1 MDERQEQQIEITFR
15 LSAGLLGQLARL
27 VAAVSGGETGERR
40 ETAAPSPETAAGTSA
55 EEISSGNFDFE
66 RFRELSAQGTEPE
79 LPEQRSVPP
88 QAADLPA
95 QAVEQA
101 APALENRTLP
111 TPDPETVPF
120 RRQMPVV
127 EELPTREP
135 APAEVTELP
144 DVQRMEYAAAA
155 EEPGTAAPAPQPGAP
170 GTAVVEHTRED
181 AEALSRRFERD
192 GRRYDSGFSPY

>member
-1 MDERQEQQIEITFR
+1 MDERQDQQIEITFR

-88 QAADLPA
+88 QAADLLA

-111 TPDPETVPF
+111 TPDPETVPP
-120 RRQMPVV
+120 RRQVPVV
-127 EELPTREP
+127 EEIPTREL

>member
-40 ETAAPSPETAAGTSA
+40 ETAAPSPETAAGTSE

-95 QAVEQA
+95 QAVERA

-120 RRQMPVV
+120 RRQVPVV

-144 DVQRMEYAAAA
+144 DVQRMEHVAAA
-155 EEPGTAAPAPQPGAP
+155 EEPGAAAPAPQPGAP
-170 GTAVVEHTRED
+170 GTAVVEHARED

>member
-40 ETAAPSPETAAGTSA
+40 ETAAPSPETAAGTSE

-88 QAADLPA
+88 QAADLPNRA
-95 QAVEQA
+95 AEQA

-111 TPDPETVPF
+111 TPDPETVPP
-120 RRQMPVV
+120 RRQVPMV

-170 GTAVVEHTRED
+170 GAAVVEHARED

>member
-55 EEISSGNFDFE
+55 EEISSGNFDFQ

-88 QAADLPA
+88 QTADLPA

-144 DVQRMEYAAAA
+144 DVQRMEHVAAA

-170 GTAVVEHTRED
+170 GAAVVEHARED

>member
-55 EEISSGNFDFE
+55 EEISSGNFDFQ

-88 QAADLPA
+88 QAADLPNR
-95 QAVEQA
+95 AVEQA

-155 EEPGTAAPAPQPGAP
+155 EEPGAAAPAPQPGAP

>member
-1 MDERQEQQIEITFR
+1 MDERQDQQIEITFR

-40 ETAAPSPETAAGTSA
+40 ETAAPSPETAAGTSE

-144 DVQRMEYAAAA
+144 DVQRTEHAAAA
-155 EEPGTAAPAPQPGAP
+155 EEPGAAAPAPQPGAP
-170 GTAVVEHTRED
+170 GTAVVEHARED

>member
-1 MDERQEQQIEITFR
+1 M
-15 LSAGLLGQLARL
+15 
-27 VAAVSGGETGERR
+27 AAVSGGETGERR

-55 EEISSGNFDFE
+55 EEISSGNFDFQ

-88 QAADLPA
+88 QTADLPA

-144 DVQRMEYAAAA
+144 DVQRMEHVAAA
-155 EEPGTAAPAPQPGAP
+155 EEPGAAAPAPQPGAP

>member
-1 MDERQEQQIEITFR
+1 MDERQDQQIEITFR

-27 VAAVSGGETGERR
+27 VAAVSAGETGERR
-40 ETAAPSPETAAGTSA
+40 ETAAPSPETAAGTSE

-88 QAADLPA
+88 QAADLLA

-127 EELPTREP
+127 EELPTREL
-135 APAEVTELP
+135 APAEMTELP

-155 EEPGTAAPAPQPGAP
+155 EEPGAAAPAPQPGAP
-170 GTAVVEHTRED
+170 GTAVVEHARED

>member
-1 MDERQEQQIEITFR
+1 MDERQDQQIEITFR

-27 VAAVSGGETGERR
+27 VAAVSAGETGERR

-55 EEISSGNFDFE
+55 EEISSGNFDFQ

-88 QAADLPA
+88 QAADLLA

-111 TPDPETVPF
+111 TPDPETVPP
-120 RRQMPVV
+120 RRQVPVV
-127 EELPTREP
+127 EELPTREL